1 MTQGCLIRIVDDDED
16 MRESLSFL
24 LESEGWK
31 CSAYSS
37 AREFLIEDA
46 GSVPGCLILDIRMP
60 EMTGLELQQE
70 MNRRKIFL
78 PIVFLTGHGS
88 IDMAVSAMKSGAVE
102 FLQKPVDHARLLGI
116 VRDCV
121 RRCSNGF
128 AVLDFDIIEAKRRW
142 ETLTEKEQQVLTLIA
157 AGLLN
162 KEAAERL
169 GNSVRTIENH
179 RAAAMKRLQIKTL
192 AQLHSL
198 IESVK
203 GFSGDEMAQKLE
215 EKLKSLSKSVSDDFF
230 LASDKLVVFNSDNK
244 SLLGKLQTVKDALKK
259 NLVLD
264 IDYHAAEGNI
274 GKRRIEPLC
283 LYLRDGQW
291 YVYAFCRLR
300 EDFKFFLRFRTAE
313 NAGKIFAPHL

>member
-1 MTQGCLIRIVDDDED
+1 MIQGCLIRIVDDDED

-24 LESEGWK
+24 LESEGWNCK
-31 CSAYSS
+31 AYSS

-88 IDMAVSAMKSGAVE
+88 IDMAVSAMKSGAV
-102 FLQKPVDHARLLGI
+102 
-116 VRDCV
+116 
-121 RRCSNGF
+121 
-128 AVLDFDIIEAKRRW
+128 LDFDIIEAKRRW

-162 KEAAERL
+162 KEVAERL

-198 IESVK
+198 IEAVK
-203 GFSGDEMAQKLE
+203 ESTNQ
-215 EKLKSLSKSVSDDFF
+215 
-230 LASDKLVVFNSDNK
+230 
-244 SLLGKLQTVKDALKK
+244 
-259 NLVLD
+259 
-264 IDYHAAEGNI
+264 
-274 GKRRIEPLC
+274 
-283 LYLRDGQW
+283 
-291 YVYAFCRLR
+291 
-300 EDFKFFLRFRTAE
+300 
-313 NAGKIFAPHL
+313 

>member
-1 MTQGCLIRIVDDDED
+1 MANTEIPEISDDIKAKCLIRTVDDDPA
-16 MRESLSFL
+16 MREALEFMLTAEGWRVKTYENGRSFL
-24 LESEGWK
+24 TDDTPST
-31 CSAYSS
+31 
-37 AREFLIEDA
+37 
-46 GSVPGCLILDIRMP
+46 PGCAILDVRMP
-60 EMTGLELQQE
+60 GMSGLELQQE

-198 IESVK
+198 IEAVK
-203 GFSGDEMAQKLE
+203 E
-215 EKLKSLSKSVSDDFF
+215 
-230 LASDKLVVFNSDNK
+230 NK
-244 SLLGKLQTVKDALKK
+244 NQ
-259 NLVLD
+259 
-264 IDYHAAEGNI
+264 
-274 GKRRIEPLC
+274 
-283 LYLRDGQW
+283 
-291 YVYAFCRLR
+291 
-300 EDFKFFLRFRTAE
+300 
-313 NAGKIFAPHL
+313 